1 MVDRY
6 VVEQVAKALDK
17 AKGDR
22 SRAHRLLVKA
32 CGADDR
38 LLHALVA
45 PFLNGIVGHA
55 IERQLGGARPDR
67 RRKSEAPLT
76 ERSMEALVGRLGR
89 TIGASTEPAGMAAL
103 VAPTPKPKA
112 GPGHEKAIRTMAA
125 AFARKRLEG

>member
-6 VVEQVAKALDK
+6 VVEQVTRALDK
-17 AKGDR
+17 AQGDR
-22 SRAHRLLVKA
+22 NRAHRLLVKA
-32 CGADDR
+32 CSADDR
-38 LLHALVA
+38 LLRALVA
-45 PFLNGIVGHA
+45 PFLNGIIGHA
-55 IERQLGGARPDR
+55 IERQLGDGQPNR
-67 RRKSEAPLT
+67 RRKSAGQMT

-103 VAPTPKPKA
+103 VTPTSKPKA